1 MNGPVSCTGDEP
13 VWERSW
19 SLEEIRKSSNS
30 WSLGADAGLLNFLK
44 EFSQQTISRTHEIE
58 KQLDGL
64 VREVKSTDCRL
75 HNVFNDFLMLS
86 NTQFIENRVY
96 DEEVEE
102 HIVKPE
108 QGEKPDQEKT
118 REQKEAELIPKIQE
132 AVNFGLRVLETAF
145 EQLDIKAGNSDSE
158 DEEVNERV
166 DPILEPKDL
175 YLDRPLPYLIG
186 SQLFMQQED
195 VGLGDLS
202 SEGSIDN
209 DRGSVIDSEEEEEE
223 EDEEEEKD
231 NEDESEEDFGNNSEE
246 EKKLRTAL
254 SDEDEDNGSDLF
266 GESDKED
273 EEENDRSAKTRTKS
287 FADELA
293 ARIQAEIPKRLE
305 ADESSISSLEVKTK
319 KEKEKKVVKKLPSDD
334 EDDDDDMFKP
344 PKLTDEDFFGNKGG
358 LFSGGKGLF
367 DDDDEEEGD
376 LFSDLQTKQH
386 KPTEPVPVAR
396 PEMLPSDVKKKPPY
410 GGVSL
415 FPGGENVI
423 NPSILADKDKRK
435 PATPTDVAP
444 KPVTS
449 TSLFDD
455 DDVMF
460 GGAAPA
466 PPAAK
471 AKAAAD
477 LFADDDDLFNDQPTM
492 PPAAIPR
499 NKGTAELDKQ
509 NIQLP
514 TEKPQPPEPSRK
526 KHTKGLFSDE
536 DDSESD
542 LFSPSQTTSKPKAAA
557 ASTAVP
563 ATKTTKALSLFDD
576 EDEDLFGAAPE
587 RKPMPAATKPVQQP
601 ILPAASKSQPSK
613 SILFSSDEEEAVKVS
628 NDIKPVVKK
637 TDSLV
642 PTESK
647 KEEKVEK
654 KSSLFD
660 DNEEDDLFAITKDS
674 QKKHHR
680 VSLLFEEDEEPL
692 FSSAGSSTKSTGQ
705 TLEQSKATVPVKV
718 ETEKA
723 SFDDVEEKPE
733 SKAPFTVEVTAPPIV
748 EKNNMVK
755 SIPVTESD
763 DLFAASPPT
772 LKQTKTKSTNVL
784 SLFGEEDDE
793 DIENQQLTGASPKDS
808 EKVSTEKSA
817 QAKSTRVFQDEEL
830 LFSQELQKDNDP
842 DVDLFASSSKKTT
855 EKPSSVK
862 QSEGLG
868 LFGDEDED
876 DLFSAAKPKK
886 PPKTFVKKT
895 SLDPSKKPSSLNVV
909 KKETSKGGE
918 KPTEP
923 APVKSKSPSRIGQ
936 LQAKLLINP
945 TALLPGA
952 VPKLSSVR
960 NAVPEADIPNLPVG
974 KSSRSLAVATESVEG
989 VSFETPAQVDTLHNA
1004 NKSRAKVGGK
1014 RRPPTRMGRKRASR
1028 EDSGEAGDLSDSSP
1042 VSPTQATSSEAAH
1055 PQSNWQPDKEEPI
1068 SSMKLSFSENDVQ
1081 SRTKPKAPVNPLTP
1095 DVNDLFGSD
1104 LFGSSSLPDPV
1115 TSRQKEKPPVR
1126 EASSQPG
1133 KEGSKSS
1140 TSVFDA
1146 DGSDDDLFKSVK
1158 EKHKKT
1164 LKPASLLDDE
1174 PDDDLFGATKPQK
1187 KVDVQPVPPKDIK
1200 ATADIFEDDIFAA
1213 EAIKPVKKPKEKKTA
1228 SEANLFDDNSDIFA
1242 DLTHKPKEKKS
1253 KKKVEAKS
1261 IFDDDMDDI
1270 FSTSA
1275 SSTKKSKPKAKSTPP
1290 TSETKQDTNVST
1302 MFDDPLNVLG
1312 K

>member
-1 MNGPVSCTGDEP
+1 MNGPVSSIGEEA
-13 VWERSW
+13 VWERPW
-19 SLEEIRKSSNS
+19 SLEEIRRSSHS

-64 VREVKSTDCRL
+64 VREVKATDCRL

-108 QGEKPDQEKT
+108 QGEKPEQERT

-132 AVNFGLRVLETAF
+132 AVNYGLQVLETAF

-175 YLDRPLPYLIG
+175 YIDRPLPYLIG

-202 SEGSIDN
+202 SEEGSVDI
-209 DRGSVIDSEEEEEE
+209 DRGSVLDSEEEEEE
-223 EDEEEEKD
+223 EEEEKD
-231 NEDESEEDFGNNSEE
+231 NEEESDEDFGNNSEE

-273 EEENDRSAKTRTKS
+273 EEENDKSAKTRTKS

-305 ADESSISSLEVKTK
+305 ADESSISSSEVKTK
-319 KEKEKKVVKKLPSDD
+319 KEKEKKEVRKLPSDD
-334 EDDDDDMFKP
+334 EDDDMFKP
-344 PKLTDEDFFGNKGG
+344 PKLTDDDFFGNKGG

-367 DDDDEEEGD
+367 DDDDEEGD
-376 LFSDLQTKQH
+376 LFSDLQTKEH
-386 KPTEPVPVAR
+386 KPSEPAPVAK
-396 PEMLPSDVKKKPPY
+396 PETLPSDAKKKPPY

-423 NPSILADKDKRK
+423 NPSILVDKDKK
-435 PATPTDVAP
+435 KTATPTEVAP
-444 KPVTS
+444 KSVTN

-460 GGAAPA
+460 GGSAPA
-466 PPAAK
+466 QPTAK
-471 AKAAAD
+471 AKPAAD
-477 LFADDDDLFNDQPTM
+477 LFADDDDLFTVHPSM
-492 PPAAIPR
+492 PPATVTK
-499 NKGTAELDKQ
+499 NKVAADLDKK
-509 NIQLP
+509 NIQVP
-514 TEKPQPPEPSRK
+514 AEKPQPPEPLNKRLA
-526 KHTKGLFSDE
+526 KGLFSDE

-542 LFSPSQTTSKPKAAA
+542 LFLPSQTGSKPKAATSA
-557 ASTAVP
+557 AP
-563 ATKTTKALSLFDD
+563 ATKTSKALSLFDD

-587 RKPMPAATKPVQQP
+587 SKPMPATTKPTQQPVLPTASKTQKSTLFTSVEKEPIKVPNDTKPV
-601 ILPAASKSQPSK
+601 
-613 SILFSSDEEEAVKVS
+613 ER
-628 NDIKPVVKK
+628 NK
-637 TDSLV
+637 TDLTV
-642 PTESK
+642 PPKPK
-647 KEEKVEK
+647 KEEKTEK
-654 KSSLFD
+654 TSSLF
-660 DNEEDDLFAITKDS
+660 EKDDLFAITKDS
-674 QKKHHR
+674 QKKHQR
-680 VSLLFEEDEEPL
+680 VSLLFEDDENSEEPL
-692 FSSAGSSTKSTGQ
+692 FSSAGSSTKSTGH
-705 TLEQSKATVPVKV
+705 TLEQSKTPVKV
-718 ETEKA
+718 DTEKV
-723 SFDDVEEKPE
+723 SLFDDVHKKPE
-733 SKAPFTVEVTAPPIV
+733 SKAPVPAFEDTVPPAV
-748 EKNNMVK
+748 QKNNTVK
-755 SIPVTESD
+755 SVSVKESD
-763 DLFAASPPT
+763 GLFADTPPT
-772 LKQTKTKSTNVL
+772 LKHTKPKTTNVL

-793 DIENQQLTGASPKDS
+793 DMEDQLSTSASSKDS
-808 EKVSTEKSA
+808 ERVSTEKST
-817 QAKSTRVFQDEEL
+817 QARSTRVFQDEEL

-842 DVDLFASSSKKTT
+842 DVDLFASTSKKST
-855 EKPSSVK
+855 EKLSAAKPPD
-862 QSEGLG
+862 GLG

-876 DLFSAAKPKK
+876 DLFSTVKPLKE
-886 PPKTFVKKT
+886 KKT
-895 SLDPSKKPSSLNVV
+895 VIKKDNLDPSKEPSSLNVI
-909 KKETSKGGE
+909 KETIIKAEGGE
-918 KPTEP
+918 KSTVPP
-923 APVKSKSPSRIGQ
+923 PVKSKSPSTRIGK
-936 LQAKLLINP
+936 LQANLHINP
-945 TALLPGA
+945 AALLPGA
-952 VPKLSSVR
+952 VPKLSGPR
-960 NAVPEADIPNLPVG
+960 HTVPEADISALPVAE
-974 KSSRSLAVATESVEG
+974 SSQSLDVGSKSVEG
-989 VSFETPAQVDTLHNA
+989 VTFETPAQVDTLHSA
-1004 NKSRAKVGGK
+1004 NKSRAKVSGK
-1014 RRPPTRMGRKRASR
+1014 RRPPTRMGRKHASQ
-1028 EDSGEAGDLSDSSP
+1028 DSGEAGDISDSSAI
-1042 VSPTQATSSEAAH
+1042 SPTQDTLSEATLA
-1055 PQSNWQPDKEEPI
+1055 QANWLLDKEEPI
-1068 SSMKLSFSENDVQ
+1068 PSMKLSFSENDVQ

-1095 DVNDLFGSD
+1095 DVKDLFGSD

-1115 TSRQKEKPPVR
+1115 TSRQKEKLPVN
-1126 EASSQPG
+1126 EALSQPREEVN
-1133 KEGSKSS
+1133 KPSS
-1140 TSVFDA
+1140 SVFDA

-1164 LKPASLLDDE
+1164 FKPTSLLDDE
-1174 PDDDLFGATKPQK
+1174 PDDLFGAQKPQK
-1187 KVDVQPVPPKDIK
+1187 KVDVQPVPPKNIK
-1200 ATADIFEDDIFAA
+1200 TTADIFEDDIFAA

-1290 TSETKQDTNVST
+1290 TSETKQDTKVSS

>member
-1 MNGPVSCTGDEP
+1 MNGPVSCMADKP
-13 VWERSW
+13 VWERPW
-19 SLEEIRKSSNS
+19 SLEEIRKSSHS

-44 EFSQQTISRTHEIE
+44 EFSQQTISKTHEIE

-64 VREVKSTDCRL
+64 VHEVKSTDCRL

-108 QGEKPDQEKT
+108 QGEKPEQEKT

-132 AVNFGLRVLETAF
+132 AVNYGLRVLETAF

-166 DPILEPKDL
+166 DTILEPKDL
-175 YLDRPLPYLIG
+175 YIDRPLPYLIG

-202 SEGSIDN
+202 SEGSVDN
-209 DRGSVIDSEEEEEE
+209 DRGSVIDSEEEEDEE
-223 EDEEEEKD
+223 EDKD
-231 NEDESEEDFGNNSEE
+231 NEESEEDFGNNSEE
-246 EKKLRTAL
+246 EKKMHTAL

-273 EEENDRSAKTRTKS
+273 EEEENDKSAKTRTKS

-305 ADESSISSLEVKTK
+305 ADEPSISSEIKVK
-319 KEKEKKVVKKLPSDD
+319 KEKVKKEVKKLPSDD
-334 EDDDDDMFKP
+334 EEDDMFKP
-344 PKLTDEDFFGNKGG
+344 PKLTDQDFFGNKGG

-367 DDDDEEEGD
+367 DDDDEEEEAA
-376 LFSDLQTKQH
+376 LFSDLQTKEH
-386 KPTEPVPVAR
+386 KPAEPAPVAR
-396 PEMLPSDVKKKPPY
+396 PETLRPDVKKKPPY

-423 NPSILADKDKRK
+423 NPSILADKEKRK

-444 KPVTS
+444 KPVMN
-449 TSLFDD
+449 TSLFD

-460 GGAAPA
+460 GGSPPA
-466 PPAAK
+466 QPAAK
-471 AKAAAD
+471 AKPAAD
-477 LFADDDDLFNDQPTM
+477 LFVDDGDLFNDNPSM
-492 PPAAIPR
+492 PPATITK
-499 NKGTAELDKQ
+499 NKVAADLDKKT
-509 NIQLP
+509 IQMP
-514 TEKPQPPEPSRK
+514 TEKPQPPGPLSK
-526 KHTKGLFSDE
+526 KHIKGLFSDE

-542 LFSPSQTTSKPKAAA
+542 LFSPSQGASKPIAAA
-557 ASTAVP
+557 VSAAP
-563 ATKTTKALSLFDD
+563 ATKTSKALSLFDD
-576 EDEDLFGAAPE
+576 EYEDLFGAAPQH
-587 RKPMPAATKPVQQP
+587 KPMPAATKPVPQP
-601 ILPAASKSQPSK
+601 VLPAVSKSQK
-613 SILFSSDEEEAVKVS
+613 SILFSSDEEEPVKVS
-628 NDIKPVVKK
+628 HDIKPADKNK
-637 TDSLV
+637 TDSSV
-642 PTESK
+642 PPKS
-647 KEEKVEK
+647 KEEEKTEK
-654 KSSLFD
+654 KSSLFHA
-660 DNEEDDLFAITKDS
+660 NEEDDLFDITKDS

-692 FSSAGSSTKSTGQ
+692 FSPAGSSTKATGQ
-705 TLEQSKATVPVKV
+705 TLEQAKTTVPGKV
-718 ETEKA
+718 DTEK
-723 SFDDVEEKPE
+723 SSLFGVDKKPE
-733 SKAPFTVEVTAPPIV
+733 SKAPVTVEDTAPPAVQKNIM
-748 EKNNMVK
+748 EKSVSVK
-755 SIPVTESD
+755 ESD

-772 LKQTKTKSTNVL
+772 LKHTKTKSTNVL
-784 SLFGEEDDE
+784 SLFGDGDDE
-793 DIENQQLTGASPKDS
+793 DMENLRSASASPKDS
-808 EKVSTEKSA
+808 ERVSIEKGT
-817 QAKSTRVFQDEEL
+817 QARSTRVFQDEEL
-830 LFSQELQKDNDP
+830 LFSHELQKDNDP
-842 DVDLFASSSKKTT
+842 DVDLFASSSKKA
-855 EKPSSVK
+855 ELSAVKPSD
-862 QSEGLG
+862 GLG
-868 LFGDEDED
+868 LFGEEDED

-886 PPKTFVKKT
+886 PPNTFVKKP
-895 SLDPSKKPSSLNVV
+895 SLEPSKEPSSLNVA
-909 KKETSKGGE
+909 KKETIIKTEGGE
-918 KPTEP
+918 VQKPTKP
-923 APVKSKSPSRIGQ
+923 APIKSKSPSRIGQ

-945 TALLPGA
+945 AALLPGA
-952 VPKLSSVR
+952 VPKLSGFR
-960 NAVPEADIPNLPVG
+960 NVIPEADISDFPVAE
-974 KSSRSLAVATESVEG
+974 SSRSLDVATKSGEG
-989 VSFETPAQVDTLHNA
+989 VSFETPVQVDTLHNA

-1014 RRPPTRMGRKRASR
+1014 RRPPTRMGRKHASQ
-1028 EDSGEAGDLSDSSP
+1028 DTGEVGDISDSSP
-1042 VSPTQATSSEAAH
+1042 ISPPQDTSSKAAL

-1095 DVNDLFGSD
+1095 DVNVLFGSD
-1104 LFGSSSLPDPV
+1104 LFGSNSLPDPG
-1115 TSRQKEKPPVR
+1115 TSRQKGKLPVN

-1133 KEGSKSS
+1133 KEGNKSLA
-1140 TSVFDA
+1140 SVIDA

-1164 LKPASLLDDE
+1164 FQPTSMLDNE
-1174 PDDDLFGATKPQK
+1174 PDDDLFGAQKSQK
-1187 KVDVQPVPPKDIK
+1187 KVDPVQDPVPPKVTK
-1200 ATADIFEDDIFAA
+1200 TAADIFEDDIFAA
-1213 EAIKPVKKPKEKKTA
+1213 EAIKSVKKPKEKTA
-1228 SEANLFDDNSDIFA
+1228 SEANMFDDHSDIFA

-1290 TSETKQDTNVST
+1290 TSDTKQDTKVSS